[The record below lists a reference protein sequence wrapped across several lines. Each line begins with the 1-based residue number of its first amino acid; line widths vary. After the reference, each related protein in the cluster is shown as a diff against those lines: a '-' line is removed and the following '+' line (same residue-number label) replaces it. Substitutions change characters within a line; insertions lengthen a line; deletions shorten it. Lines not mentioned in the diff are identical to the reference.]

1 MLEILSY
8 HIINIARQLRYII
21 LLGSR
26 VTRTKLSPRHWRQP
40 GTISLAAIKEA
51 KTQDSSSA
59 RDIAAIHGELFTSSR
74 KSGGCKRNGST
85 AKGISLGWQNDASGE
100 IVGRSQG
107 IL

>member
-1 MLEILSY
+1 MELFF
-8 HIINIARQLRYII
+8 IIIGIAQKLRYII

-26 VTRTKLSPRHWRQP
+26 VTRTKLSSRHRRQS

-59 RDIAAIHGELFTSSR
+59 RDIAAIHGELFTSSC
-74 KSGGCKRNGST
+74 KSRGRERNGST
-85 AKGISLGWQNDASGE
+85 AKGISLGWQDDASGE
-100 IVGRSQG
+100 IVGRSQS